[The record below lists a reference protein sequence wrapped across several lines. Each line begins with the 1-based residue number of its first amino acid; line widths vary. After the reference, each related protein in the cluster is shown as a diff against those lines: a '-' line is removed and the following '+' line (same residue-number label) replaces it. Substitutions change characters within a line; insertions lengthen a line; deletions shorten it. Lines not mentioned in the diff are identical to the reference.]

1 MTHNQLSERVIG
13 VAIAIHRKLGPGLLE
28 HVYQKV
34 LAHELRKLGH
44 VVEEQV
50 PIPVI
55 WDGERLEVGFRADLI
70 LDGMLML
77 ELKSIESII
86 AVHKKIL
93 LTYLRLSDKK
103 LGLILNFGAEVLRD
117 GICRSVNGL
126 EE

>member
-28 HVYQKV
+28 NVYQKV

-44 VVEEQV
+44 VVEEEV

-55 WDGERLEVGFRADLI
+55 WDGERLEIGFRADLI
-70 LDGMLML
+70 VDGVLLL